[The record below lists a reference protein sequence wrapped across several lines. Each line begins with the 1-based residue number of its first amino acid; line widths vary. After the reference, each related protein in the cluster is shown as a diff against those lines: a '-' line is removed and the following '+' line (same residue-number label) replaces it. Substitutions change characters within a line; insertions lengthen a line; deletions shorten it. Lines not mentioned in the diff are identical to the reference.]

1 MRGMKILHDTFPF
14 SPARSPFFYG
24 WTILIVGSIGMLMS
38 IPGQTVGVSVFTDFL
53 MEALG
58 LSRNALSIA
67 YLVGTVGS
75 ALLLSAGGRA
85 YDRFGARV
93 TGVVVTLL
101 LSGVLFFL
109 SVADRATKG
118 ITGLIGLR
126 TETGAATAVAFVV
139 ISAGFF
145 WLRFLGQ
152 GNLTMISRNMVMK
165 WFEKRRGGVN
175 AVLGITIALGFSAA
189 PRVLDLFIQG
199 NGWRGAWRV
208 MGLVLLCFAVVVY
221 LLYRDNPQA
230 VGLEPDGAGVVR
242 ARKGLHSELTA
253 ARDFSLNEAR
263 RTYAF
268 WFFTMVLVLSSLA
281 VTAFTFHVVSIFAE
295 AGMGRSAAVN
305 IFLPASLVAVSMQ
318 FLGSWSSD
326 YIPLKY
332 IGMVQAAGILVL
344 GFGVLVLR
352 SPAGTVPLIVG
363 MGAVQGMMGV
373 TSAIT
378 WPRFFGLRHLGAVS
392 GYSMA
397 WSVAGSAVGP
407 YLFSLSLDVTGAYS
421 AAAWVCVAVAVVLVV
436 GAVFVKRPA

>member
-1 MRGMKILHDTFPF
+1 MKDLDVKNTRLRQTGKAEMRGMKILHDTFPF

-152 GNLTMISRNMVMK
+152 GNL
-165 WFEKRRGGVN
+165 
-175 AVLGITIALGFSAA
+175 
-189 PRVLDLFIQG
+189 
-199 NGWRGAWRV
+199 
-208 MGLVLLCFAVVVY
+208 
-221 LLYRDNPQA
+221 RD
-230 VGLEPDGAGVVR
+230 R
-242 ARKGLHSELTA
+242 
-253 ARDFSLNEAR
+253 
-263 RTYAF
+263 
-268 WFFTMVLVLSSLA
+268 
-281 VTAFTFHVVSIFAE
+281 
-295 AGMGRSAAVN
+295 
-305 IFLPASLVAVSMQ
+305 
-318 FLGSWSSD
+318 
-326 YIPLKY
+326 
-332 IGMVQAAGILVL
+332 
-344 GFGVLVLR
+344 
-352 SPAGTVPLIVG
+352 
-363 MGAVQGMMGV
+363 
-373 TSAIT
+373 
-378 WPRFFGLRHLGAVS
+378 
-392 GYSMA
+392 
-397 WSVAGSAVGP
+397 
-407 YLFSLSLDVTGAYS
+407 
-421 AAAWVCVAVAVVLVV
+421 
-436 GAVFVKRPA
+436 